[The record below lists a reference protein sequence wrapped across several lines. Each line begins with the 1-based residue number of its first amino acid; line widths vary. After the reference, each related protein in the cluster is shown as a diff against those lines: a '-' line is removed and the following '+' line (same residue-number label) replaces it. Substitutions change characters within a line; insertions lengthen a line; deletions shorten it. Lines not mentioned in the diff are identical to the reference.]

1 MKILRE
7 KLKTCRA
14 FTLAETLITILILL
28 MVAGIVAAGMPAA
41 AGALDDVVETS
52 NGQLLLSTTMT
63 ALREELS
70 TARNVNVDTVNKT
83 ITYINSMGMESEL
96 SLGNDGKGIQLRQ
109 RPGYGSVWGA
119 PIPLVS
125 DEAASKSRKT
135 GEPVQYTTYSSVT
148 GPSVTGPSADGVIT
162 FTGLAVKRMNTDNTV
177 AAVEGNY
184 SIRILGYINP

>member
-1 MKILRE
+1 MKKIRE

-28 MVAGIVAAGMPAA
+28 MVAGIVAAGIPAA

-70 TARNVNVDTVNKT
+70 TARNVKVEEDGSGNRK
-83 ITYINSMGMESEL
+83 ITYINNVGMESEL
-96 SLGNDGKGIQLRQ
+96 SLGTGGKGIQLKQ
-109 RPGYGSVWGA
+109 RPGYGSAWGA
-119 PIPLVS
+119 PMPLVS

-148 GPSVTGPSADGVIT
+148 GPSGDGVIT
-162 FTGLAVKRMNTDNTV
+162 FTGLAVKRMNTDKTV

-184 SIRILGYINP
+184 SIRSLGYINP

>member
-1 MKILRE
+1 MKKLKE
-7 KLKTCRA
+7 KLKTCRG

-28 MVAGIVAAGMPAA
+28 MVVGIVAAGIPAA

-70 TARNVNVDTVNKT
+70 TARNIKVEADESENMK
-83 ITYINSMGMESEL
+83 ITYINNVGIESEL
-96 SLGNDGKGIQLRQ
+96 SLGTGGKGIQLKQ
-109 RPGYGSVWGA
+109 RPGYGSVWG
-119 PIPLVS
+119 PPMPLVS

-135 GEPVQYTTYSSVT
+135 GEPVQYTTYSGVT
-148 GPSVTGPSADGVIT
+148 DPSESGVIT
-162 FTGLAVKRMNTDNTV
+162 FTGLAVKRMNNDNTV

-184 SIRILGYINP
+184 SIRILGYVNS